1 MPCTTTTHAA
11 DCKSGVGWS
20 SRAHPVDLSRRQSS
34 CPDQTSHEVLRVLAR
49 SQHPGDQGIK
59 GVDHDAVLRVAGSR
73 DAVQTFWAALQRIE
87 FITIT
92 EAVEQAWTYRT
103 KDAWWLTPAGC
114 GRGEAAT

>member
-1 MPCTTTTHAA
+1 
-11 DCKSGVGWS
+11 
-20 SRAHPVDLSRRQSS
+20 
-34 CPDQTSHEVLRVLAR
+34 
-49 SQHPGDQGIK
+49 
-59 GVDHDAVLRVAGSR
+59 
-73 DAVQTFWAALQRIE
+73 VQTFWAALQRIE